1 MTKYFSVL
9 LLCLFTL
16 QLSAQTD
23 PDREA
28 EAAQDLDYYSGDK
41 PSRERSERFSD
52 NLWYGGGVQ
61 LGFQASNF
69 TSYFLIGLSPMV
81 GYKLNDRFSIGP
93 RVSLNYNRFT
103 CDQGG
108 GDRFK
113 KGYMTWEAGIFARAK
128 IINPIFLH
136 AEMSLEN
143 RRLIVSCGEPL
154 RQTRTMPYLGIGYSP
169 NNGGGGSSELLLLF
183 RLRNDGQ
190 SIIESPYVF
199 RTGFNF
205 NF

>member
-1 MTKYFSVL
+1 MTKFLSIL

-16 QLSAQTD
+16 QVSAQTD
-23 PDREA
+23 PEREA
-28 EAAQDLDYYSGDK
+28 EAAKDLDYYSGDS
-41 PSRERSERFSD
+41 PRFQRSDRFVD

-61 LGFQASNF
+61 LNFQANTFNSF
-69 TSYFLIGLSPMV
+69 FLIGLSPMV

-93 RVSLNYNRFT
+93 RISLNYNRFT
-103 CDQGG
+103 CDQGAA
-108 GDRFK
+108 DNFK
-113 KGYMTWEAGIFARAK
+113 TGYLTWEAGIFARAK
-128 IINPIFLH
+128 IINPIFIH

-143 RRLIVSCGEPL
+143 RRLIVGCSEPL
-154 RQTRTMPYLGIGYSP
+154 KQNRSVPYLGIGYSP
-169 NNGGGGSSELLLLF
+169 DNGGFGTAELLLLF

-190 SIIESPYVF
+190 NIIESPYVF